1 MSVRTPTA
9 TLLEGET
16 LSDEQI
22 QSLLLEAE
30 TRLRSASQEHSI
42 QPASTDVAPSSS
54 SLSLPKLDSAQTVQP
69 YIREQNDVAAFDQS
83 RAVTAEQK
91 KLSEIIRSIPQVSD
105 HKSKKP
111 KEKPTA
117 GSDWFDLPKTNLT
130 PELKRDL
137 QLLRMRPVLDP
148 RRHYKKD
155 NSKAKAPEY
164 SQVGTIIEGPTE
176 FFSSRI
182 PKKLRKRTFV
192 EEAMATEKE
201 TGRFRRKYEEIQA
214 AKTSGKTAH
223 YKAVKA
229 KRAGGS
235 KFG

>member
-1 MSVRTPTA
+1 MSVQTPTTA
-9 TLLEGET
+9 SQEEEI

-22 QSLLLEAE
+22 QNLLLEAE
-30 TRLRSASQEHSI
+30 ARLRSTSEGPLPSPVDA
-42 QPASTDVAPSSS
+42 VAASS
-54 SLSLPKLDSAQTVQP
+54 SLRLPALDSAQTVQP
-69 YIREQNDVAAFDQS
+69 YIRKQDDVAIFDQS
-83 RAVTAEQK
+83 RAITAEQK
-91 KLSEIIRSIPQVSD
+91 KFSETIRSIPQVAD
-105 HKSKKP
+105 PKSKEP

-117 GSDWFDLPKTNLT
+117 GSDWFNLPKTNLT
-130 PELKRDL
+130 PELKKDL

-148 RRHYKKD
+148 HRHYKKD
-155 NSKAKAPEY
+155 NSKAKVPEY

-176 FFSSRI
+176 FFSARI

-201 TGRFRRKYEEIQA
+201 SGRFRRKYEDIQA

-229 KRAGGS
+229 KRTKGS

>member
-1 MSVRTPTA
+1 MFVQTPT
-9 TLLEGET
+9 TTSQEEDI

-22 QSLLLEAE
+22 QNLLLEAE
-30 TRLRSASQEHSI
+30 TRLRSASQGPLPSSVD
-42 QPASTDVAPSSS
+42 AVAASS
-54 SLSLPKLDSAQTVQP
+54 SLRLPALDPARTVQP
-69 YIREQNDVAAFDQS
+69 YIRKQDDVAVFDQS
-83 RAVTAEQK
+83 RAITAKQK
-91 KLSEIIRSIPQVSD
+91 KLSETIRSISQVAD
-105 HKSKKP
+105 PKSKEP

-148 RRHYKKD
+148 HRHYKKD
-155 NSKAKAPEY
+155 NSKAKVPEY
-164 SQVGTIIEGPTE
+164 SQVGTVIEGPTE
-176 FFSSRI
+176 FFSARI

-201 TGRFRRKYEEIQA
+201 SGRFRRKYEDIQA

-229 KRAGGS
+229 KRSKGG

>member
-1 MSVRTPTA
+1 MSVQTPT
-9 TLLEGET
+9 TTSLNGEI
-16 LSDEQI
+16 LSDEI

-30 TRLRSASQEHSI
+30 TRLRSASQGHSL
-42 QPASTDVAPSSS
+42 QPASTDAVASSS
-54 SLSLPKLDSAQTVQP
+54 SLRLPKLDPSQTVQP

-91 KLSEIIRSIPQVSD
+91 NLSETIRSIPQASD
-105 HKSKKP
+105 DKSKKS

-148 RRHYKKD
+148 HRHYKKD
-155 NSKAKAPEY
+155 NRKAKAPDY

-201 TGRFRRKYEEIQA
+201 TGRFRRKYEEIQS

-229 KRAGGS
+229 KRSRGS